1 MAKKVSRKEEQEM
14 KKLTPEERKAI
25 KKAKKKEAYQKE
37 KAERKAE
44 RYQSEPKKF
53 YKRHKK
59 TSIVLAV
66 VLVAAIVG
74 GLSYWLNTG
83 FFREDSYKFI
93 SYDKYVKVGS
103 YDKQTYKKSDLK
115 VTDKEVTTEID
126 SRLQTAGKKKLDESF
141 IKSSTNN
148 KCKTKSEYE
157 KYIRGKLEEQK
168 KSSVGGQ
175 LLDEVNGDS
184 KLKKTP
190 SKQYKA
196 AQKEVKSSY
205 EQMASQYGMDLD
217 SMIKAYGMDEK
228 TFNKTVKSSAKES
241 VKLKMVT
248 HAIAKKEGISLSSSD
263 YDKKLDEYK
272 ENVGLS
278 ESKFKKQTGSSYE
291 EYAEENGFREYFL
304 QEKVGEF
311 LMEKATAK

>member
-1 MAKKVSRKEEQEM
+1 MAKKVSRKEEEEM

-103 YDKQTYKKSDLK
+103 YDKQTYKKSDLT
-115 VTDKEVTTEID
+115 VTDKDVSSEI
-126 SRLQTAGKKKLDESF
+126 STRLQNAGKKKLDAAF
-141 IKSSTNN
+141 IKSNSNN
-148 KCKTKSEYE
+148 QCKTKAEYE
-157 KYIRGKLEEQK
+157 KYIREKLEKEK
-168 KSSVGGQ
+168 KTTVGGQ
-175 LLDEVNGDS
+175 LLSEVSSDS

-196 AQKEVKSSY
+196 AQEEVKSNY

-217 SMIKAYGMDEK
+217 SMIKAYGMDKK
-228 TFNKTVKSSAKES
+228 TFNKSVKSSAKES
-241 VKLKMVT
+241 VKLKLVT
-248 HAIAKKEGISLSSSD
+248 HAIAKKEGISMSSSD
-263 YDKKLDEYK
+263 YDKRLDEYK
-272 ENVGLS
+272 EDVGLS

-291 EYAEENGFREYFL
+291 DYAEENGFEEYFL
-304 QEKVGEF
+304 QEKVGQF

>member
-59 TSIVLAV
+59 TSIALVI

-115 VTDKEVTTEID
+115 VTDKDVSTEID
-126 SRLQTAGKKKLDESF
+126 SRLQSAGKKKLDADF
-141 IKSSTNN
+141 IKNN
-148 KCKTKSEYE
+148 TSKKCKTKAEYE
-157 KYIRGKLEEQK
+157 KFIREKLEEQK
-168 KSSVGGQ
+168 KETVGSQ
-175 LLDEVNGDS
+175 LLEEVSGDS

-217 SMIKAYGMDEK
+217 SLIQAYGMDEK
-228 TFNKTVKSSAKES
+228 SFNKSIKSSAKES
-241 VKLKMVT
+241 VKLKLVT
-248 HAIAKKEGISLSSSD
+248 HAIAKKEGIRLSSSD

-291 EYAEENGFREYFL
+291 DYADENGFREYFL
-304 QEKVGEF
+304 QEKVGAF
-311 LMEKATAK
+311 LMEKAAAK